1 MRDRGRKGFKKG
13 AVYVKIKIIA
23 FKITGCRKVWVV
35 IMANAL
41 RKIGGIL
48 AAVCA
53 AGLLA
58 GCGQDAEVSLHEMK
72 VENYVT
78 LGDYM
83 NLDISVEK
91 ETVSDEA
98 CDQLLLAVYQSN
110 VTAENGGILDR
121 AVAEGD
127 TVNIDYVGKRDG
139 VAFSGGTASGSDL
152 KIGSGSFIPGFEAGL
167 VGAMPGET
175 RDLNLSFPE
184 NYKNNP
190 DLAGQAVVFTVTVNF
205 IQPGMEDLKDSV
217 VATFGLDDVSDLKE
231 LRQFVYDYLDRSV
244 EQEYLYSVQDA
255 IIEKL
260 TKESTISDLPEYYV
274 ENYREIYRDRVEK
287 IALNMNT
294 TPDMYTNYYFGMNSE
309 DYAFLYGEVQ
319 ARQELLLQ
327 AIANKEGWG
336 IGDDELDGLIN
347 DYALENGF
355 LSGEELEAE
364 IPREQLRNFFMSER
378 VMGNLV
384 DTVMGA
390 SQGAE

>member
-1 MRDRGRKGFKKG
+1 MLE
-13 AVYVKIKIIA
+13 ISH
-23 FKITGCRKVWVV
+23 
-35 IMANAL
+35 L
-41 RKIGGIL
+41 RY
-48 AAVCA
+48 
-53 AGLLA
+53 
-58 GCGQDAEVSLHEMK
+58 D
-72 VENYVT
+72 
-78 LGDYM
+78 
-83 NLDISVEK
+83 
-91 ETVSDEA
+91 
-98 CDQLLLAVYQSN
+98 

-274 ENYREIYRDRVEK
+274 ENYRQIYRDRVEK